1 MQKER
6 AVIQVEKQAAQASQ
20 AELEQLMQQMLQ
32 QQQAMQQQM
41 QEQQAAH
48 EEQMRRMTELVQQA
62 QMQRAECG
70 EVKEENSALR
80 RCCEELQHIK
90 QVYDEVSSQLLT
102 SQQLVD
108 ENAKAVQNLE
118 QALQTK
124 PQNNFQ
130 KSIAELVR
138 CSKEADQVKLQR
150 DDLKR
155 RLESVEQ
162 EFERKLQELL
172 TLEAGSDADQ
182 RQGLAQA
189 CSWGSLHRGRLA
201 HCMLAIQ
208 FDEARSKLAI
218 AEQQHKEHD
227 DQLRQHSEDWQK
239 ALELLRS
246 CDGEN
251 KLGSCAEEA
260 KDTGEGKVTWDS
272 SASTAISSLP
282 VHVE

>member
-1 MQKER
+1 MQE
-6 AVIQVEKQAAQASQ
+6 QQAAHEDIEQAAPASR

-48 EEQMRRMTELVQQA
+48 EEQMRRMTELDQQA

-124 PQNNFQ
+124 PQNDLQ

-138 CSKEADQVKLQR
+138 CS
-150 DDLKR
+150 
-155 RLESVEQ
+155 Q
-162 EFERKLQELL
+162 E
-172 TLEAGSDADQ
+172 
-182 RQGLAQA
+182 
-189 CSWGSLHRGRLA
+189 
-201 HCMLAIQ
+201 
-208 FDEARSKLAI
+208 
-218 AEQQHKEHD
+218 AEQM
-227 DQLRQHSEDWQK
+227 
-239 ALELLRS
+239 
-246 CDGEN
+246 
-251 KLGSCAEEA
+251 
-260 KDTGEGKVTWDS
+260 KVQ
-272 SASTAISSLP
+272 
-282 VHVE
+282 